1 MKSTTQLEASPNT
14 SLDTLI
20 RTVNTA
26 QLAMEDW
33 RRIDID
39 ALDPE
44 NFVSVEELS
53 PEVPPVS
60 AQEVQSKI
68 NNIRT
73 LISKGSHSDAVLFA
87 LDEPPYGADVESKV
101 CP

>member
-1 MKSTTQLEASPNT
+1 M
-14 SLDTLI
+14 
-20 RTVNTA
+20 NTA

-44 NFVSVEELS
+44 NFVSVEELA

-73 LISKGSHSDAVLFA
+73 LISKGSHSDAVLLA
-87 LDEPPYGADVESKV
+87 LDEPPYGADAESKV